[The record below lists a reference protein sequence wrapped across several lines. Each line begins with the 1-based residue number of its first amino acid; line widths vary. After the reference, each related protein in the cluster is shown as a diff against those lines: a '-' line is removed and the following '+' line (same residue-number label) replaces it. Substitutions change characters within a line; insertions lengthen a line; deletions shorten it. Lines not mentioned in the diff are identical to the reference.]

1 MYFRAFLSR
10 WNSVPVV
17 RENGEQRPPP
27 SVRTGVGTWPAA
39 NLLNAMSYS
48 EPLGV
53 PSMRR
58 HENPRRAAH
67 LLTLAG
73 FITNPS
79 ASNHFRGLKMLQRSL
94 RSPLAIGAL
103 FLSALFCAAAPRP
116 AAAQDQGAAAFIQ
129 NLGTQGL
136 QSLAAPE
143 PQRVARFRQLF
154 DTGFDIPE
162 ISRFVLGPY
171 ARSMPPQEQQE
182 FQSLFRDYI
191 ARSYS
196 TRLAPYAGSPFRVTG
211 ERPYGGEAIVT
222 SQVTRPGGQPTEIDW
237 HVMNNGGRYLITDV
251 VVGGVSMKVTQRDEF
266 AAIIQRNGGRPEALL
281 AALRQQLG
289 QGSYYGSSIPRR

>member
-1 MYFRAFLSR
+1 
-10 WNSVPVV
+10 
-17 RENGEQRPPP
+17 
-27 SVRTGVGTWPAA
+27 
-39 NLLNAMSYS
+39 
-48 EPLGV
+48 
-53 PSMRR
+53 
-58 HENPRRAAH
+58 
-67 LLTLAG
+67 
-73 FITNPS
+73 
-79 ASNHFRGLKMLQRSL
+79 MLQRSL

-103 FLSALFCAAAPRP
+103 FLGVFFCTAAPRG
-116 AAAQDQGAAAFIQ
+116 AAAQGQGAAAFIQ

-136 QSLAAPE
+136 QSLTAPE
-143 PQRVARFRQLF
+143 PQRVARFQKLF

-211 ERPYGGEAIVT
+211 ERPYGGETVVT

-251 VVGGVSMKVTQRDEF
+251 SVGGVSMKVTHRDEF